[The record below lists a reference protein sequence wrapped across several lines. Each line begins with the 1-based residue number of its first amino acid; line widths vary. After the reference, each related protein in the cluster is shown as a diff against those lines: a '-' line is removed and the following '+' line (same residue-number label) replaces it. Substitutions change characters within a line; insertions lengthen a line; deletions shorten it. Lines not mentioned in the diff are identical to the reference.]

1 MPFCRECGKEVQEDW
16 VTCPYCSHPIGPP
29 SDKKIIQ
36 DSAVVGNVDQ
46 STSLTNVEIDTVN
59 IAPGLLANYNSN
71 TLKNAISKYI
81 SRDVDVVESSD
92 VSGLIDLMSEKLS
105 TPLEI
110 GEPVKICPDCDDEVL
125 LATNECSYC
134 GYGFLSENSREDEEA
149 WERIKQ
155 EKIKRHNDSIEKIKT
170 DLRFLSI
177 GQKFTINV
185 ASDLSRGIG
194 SKDVGFSKTY
204 MTMQRASG
212 SDYYSGGRYELLG
225 FDTNSQVVFVGRTEF
240 YYQEP
245 EKKLKKNQMC
255 ALVSGNYLGV
265 FGLTVR
271 EFIVLY
277 KNDNTIQGSL
287 GIKNWNKR
295 LIIT

>member
-29 SDKKIIQ
+29 SDKKSIQ

-59 IAPGLLANYNSN
+59 ISPGLLSNYNSN

-92 VSGLIDLMSEKLS
+92 VSGLGDLMSEELS
-105 TPLEI
+105 TPMKF
-110 GEPVKICPDCDDEVL
+110 GEPPEWADTSEK
-125 LATNECSYC
+125 LALWKEEIINEYN
-134 GYGFLSENSREDEEA
+134 EN
-149 WERIKQ
+149 
-155 EKIKRHNDSIEKIKT
+155 IEKIKT

-185 ASDLSRGIG
+185 ASDLSGGVG
-194 SKDVGFSKTY
+194 SKSQVGFTKLW
-204 MTMQRASG
+204 
-212 SDYYSGGRYELLG
+212 YSGRRKKGDDFSGGQYELLG
-225 FDTNSQVVFVGRTEF
+225 FNSSSKLVLVGRTEF
-240 YYQEP
+240 YYEEP
-245 EKKLKKNQMC
+245 KKRKRNELC
-255 ALVSGNYLGV
+255 SLRSGNFLGI
-265 FGLTVR
+265 FGLTVK
-271 EFIVLY
+271 EFLVLY
-277 KNDNTIQGSL
+277 KNDNTIEGSL
-287 GIKNWNKR
+287 RIKNWNKR